1 MIYDTLD
8 VLPIKTFYKIQE
20 TGNIA
25 FLNPSNDLS
34 DIDLNELFDT
44 LSDDFNMLD
53 KGDNFDKEFILEKE
67 IAHLESKVKLLTLGV
82 DILRFEYNDE
92 IKLIIEKEINHKI
105 RTNRTEYYYKDLE
118 RIDKKILLINSKIQR
133 LLDQRK
139 SNNGNASSNSTI
151 DDMLASICSILSVSF
166 DFNTIPCTTYLAY
179 KKQTNSKI
187 KAQEEQLQKLNIK

>member
-8 VLPIKTFYKIQE
+8 ILPIKTFYKIQE
-20 TGNIA
+20 TGNIDL
-25 FLNPSNDLS
+25 LNPSNAPS
-34 DIDLNELFDT
+34 EIDFSELFDH
-44 LSDDFNMLD
+44 LSDQFNMLD
-53 KGDNFDKEFILEKE
+53 KGDDFDREFMLEKE
-67 IAHLESKVKLLTLGV
+67 ISHLESKVKLLTLGV

-92 IKLIIEKEINHKI
+92 IKLIVEKEIHHKI

-118 RIDKKILLINSKIQR
+118 RIDKKILLINTKIQR

>member
-8 VLPIKTFYKIQE
+8 ILPIKTFYKIQE
-20 TGNIA
+20 TGNVDL
-25 FLNPSNDLS
+25 LNPSNAS
-34 DIDLNELFDT
+34 SEIDFSELFDH
-44 LSDDFNMLD
+44 LSDQFNMLD
-53 KGDNFDKEFILEKE
+53 KGDDFDREFMLEKE
-67 IAHLESKVKLLTLGV
+67 ISHLESKVKFLTLGV

>member
-1 MIYDTLD
+1 MIYDSLD
-8 VLPIKTFYKIQE
+8 ILPIKTFYKIQE
-20 TGNIA
+20 TGNIDL
-25 FLNPSNDLS
+25 LNPSNDPR
-34 DIDLNELFDT
+34 DIDFNELFDR
-44 LSDDFNMLD
+44 LSDQFNMLD
-53 KGDNFDKEFILEKE
+53 KGDDFDRELVLEKE
-67 IAHLESKVKLLTLGV
+67 IAHLESKVKFLTLGV
-82 DILRFEYNDE
+82 DILRFAYNDE
-92 IKLIIEKEINHKI
+92 IKLIIEKEIHHKI

-118 RIDKKILLINSKIQR
+118 RIDKKILIINSTIQR

>member
-8 VLPIKTFYKIQE
+8 ILPIKTFYKIQE
-20 TGNIA
+20 TGNIDL
-25 FLNPSNDLS
+25 LNPSNAPS
-34 DIDLNELFDT
+34 EIDFSELFDH
-44 LSDDFNMLD
+44 LSDQFNMLD
-53 KGDNFDKEFILEKE
+53 KGDDFDREFMLEKE
-67 IAHLESKVKLLTLGV
+67 ISHLESKVKLLTLGV

-92 IKLIIEKEINHKI
+92 IKLIVEKEIHHKI

>member
-8 VLPIKTFYKIQE
+8 ILPIKTFYKIQE
-20 TGNIA
+20 TGNIDL
-25 FLNPSNDLS
+25 LNPSNAPS
-34 DIDLNELFDT
+34 EIDFSELFDH
-44 LSDDFNMLD
+44 LSDQFNMLD
-53 KGDNFDKEFILEKE
+53 KGDDFDREFMLEKE
-67 IAHLESKVKLLTLGV
+67 ISHLESKVKLLTLGV

-92 IKLIIEKEINHKI
+92 IKLIVEKEIHHKI

-139 SNNGNASSNSTI
+139 SNNGNASGNSRI

>member
-8 VLPIKTFYKIQE
+8 ILPIKTFYKIQE
-20 TGNIA
+20 TGNIDL
-25 FLNPSNDLS
+25 LNPSNAS
-34 DIDLNELFDT
+34 SEIDFSELFDH
-44 LSDDFNMLD
+44 LSDQFNMLD
-53 KGDNFDKEFILEKE
+53 KGDDFDREFMLEKE
-67 IAHLESKVKLLTLGV
+67 ISHLESKVKFLTLGV

>member
-1 MIYDTLD
+1 MIYNTLD
-8 VLPIKTFYKIQE
+8 ILPIKTFYKIQE
-20 TGNIA
+20 TGNIDL
-25 FLNPSNDLS
+25 LNPSNAPS
-34 DIDLNELFDT
+34 EIDFSELFDH
-44 LSDDFNMLD
+44 LSDQFNMLD
-53 KGDNFDKEFILEKE
+53 KGDDFDREFMLEKE
-67 IAHLESKVKLLTLGV
+67 ISHLESKVKLLTLGV

-92 IKLIIEKEINHKI
+92 IKLIVEKEIHHKI

-118 RIDKKILLINSKIQR
+118 RIDKKILLVNSKIQR